1 MQDNKDKLNVDMT
14 RKQRQGK
21 QVQAEEN
28 KNDVP

>member
-1 MQDNKDKLNVDMT
+1 VQDNKDKLNVDMT